1 MLLKIRYGLE
11 NILLT
16 IMNIFNKIFL
26 LKLLNNLD
34 MEIIRIPNIRSD
46 DAGFEIGFKI
56 AKKIIENPINYY
68 SFDFTNCSKLSHNGI
83 VLLGGLARYVESQRS
98 TKANLFKKKLS
109 IFGTN
114 FQVETMSAILSENL
128 INNNFL
134 SHFKEQDK
142 FRPHYKKGEY
152 IGYREH
158 KNILNEN
165 FLTEYLK
172 NEWLSNDKLIL
183 SKELKSEI
191 ISRIIEIFMNAYGH
205 GISRQEN
212 EQLGIYSCGEYDKK
226 LKKLHI
232 SVLDFG
238 VGIVNNVM
246 TGCPNISTE
255 VEAMDWALKL
265 GNSTNTDSINS
276 LTPRGL
282 GFELLREFVTVNKG
296 ELRIYSNSVKAC
308 TTPSGSY
315 KISDNVFNFPGTLV
329 SITINCDNRKYMFST
344 EAKSPH
350 LFF

>member
-1 MLLKIRYGLE
+1 ME
-11 NILLT
+11 T
-16 IMNIFNKIFL
+16 IK
-26 LKLLNNLD
+26 
-34 MEIIRIPNIRSD
+34 IPNIRSD
-46 DAGFEIGFKI
+46 DAGFEVGFKI

-68 SFDFTNCSKLSHNGI
+68 SFDFTNCSKLSHNGV
-83 VLLGGLARYVESQRS
+83 VLLGGLARYVANQKT
-98 TKANLFKKKLS
+98 TKVDLFKKNLS
-109 IFGTN
+109 NFGTN
-114 FQVETMSAILSENL
+114 FQVETMSALLSENL

-134 SHFKEQDK
+134 SYFKEINNFK
-142 FRPHYKKGEY
+142 PHYEKGEY

-158 KNILNEN
+158 NNILNEN
-165 FLTEYLK
+165 FLTEYLE
-172 NEWLSNDKLIL
+172 NGWLSNDKLIL
-183 SKELKSEI
+183 SQALKAEI

-205 GISRQEN
+205 GVSRQVN
-212 EQLGIYSCGEYDKK
+212 DQLGIYSCGEYDKK

-246 TGCPNISTE
+246 TNRPDITNE
-255 VEAMDWALKL
+255 LEAIDWALKL

-276 LTPRGL
+276 SIPRGL

-308 TTPSGSY
+308 TTSSGSY
-315 KISDNVFNFPGTLV
+315 KISDNEFNFPGTLV
-329 SITINCDNRKYMFST
+329 SITINCDNRKYMFAS